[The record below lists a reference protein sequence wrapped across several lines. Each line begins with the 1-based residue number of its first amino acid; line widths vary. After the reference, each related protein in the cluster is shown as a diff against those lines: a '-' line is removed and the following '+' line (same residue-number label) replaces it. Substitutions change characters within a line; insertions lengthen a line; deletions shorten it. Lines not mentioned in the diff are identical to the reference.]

1 MAKKAK
7 KYEAE
12 VATDETQQPQQPEQT
27 MQNATEQT
35 QATEQEQPK
44 QRVAVAKPM
53 FYLED
58 ANGTQYQFTRFPL
71 PKRAEKSPEGEF
83 VVNIDGQEMPAWT
96 TASKGWAADDKV
108 IEYIWLDLPDHDAKG
123 YITLDYNVQAA
134 TFDGAE
140 FSVGEGKA
148 NRENPVRQ
156 PKDAD
161 KEENRKILA
170 AQTLA
175 KRKAEAPAE
184 QETQGEQS
192 QQAEG

>member
-12 VATDETQQPQQPEQT
+12 VEAQQPEQT
-27 MQNATEQT
+27 MQNATEQ
-35 QATEQEQPK
+35 ATEQVEEQAK

-83 VVNIDGQEMPAWT
+83 VVNIDGQEMPAWS

-123 YITLDYNVQAA
+123 YITLDYNVPAA

-140 FSVGEGKA
+140 FSIGEGKA

-175 KRKAEAPAE
+175 KRKAEQPAE
-184 QETQGEQS
+184 QAEGEEQ